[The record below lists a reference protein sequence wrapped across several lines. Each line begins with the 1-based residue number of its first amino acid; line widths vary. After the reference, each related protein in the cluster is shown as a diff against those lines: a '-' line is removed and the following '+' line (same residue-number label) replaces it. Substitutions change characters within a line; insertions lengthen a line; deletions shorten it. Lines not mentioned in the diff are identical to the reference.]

1 MSLEGH
7 ASEAGKITSQA
18 VVTTGGARL
27 EDAFFPAIVE
37 AVAGGPEER
46 HCVDG
51 GTRDRGTRRIQ
62 RTRKG
67 DSTEEEGELRECGNW
82 GGTTMDKPRGS

>member
-1 MSLEGH
+1 VSLEGH
-7 ASEAGKITSQA
+7 ASEARKITSQA

-27 EDAFFPAIVE
+27 EDALFPAIVA

-46 HCVDG
+46 HRVDG
-51 GTRDRGTRRIQ
+51 GTRDRETRQIQ
-62 RTRKG
+62 RRRKG
-67 DSTEEEGELRECGNW
+67 DSAEEEGELRERGNW